1 MVLKNILQFF
11 QNLFTQ
17 RNTKSRSRRN
27 SEDID
32 TSNMPAQKFAAL
44 AGIKVHIQTDSQ
56 EDLLNSTIISS
67 SSGLTTSSYTFSPI
81 GSFPKLDMS
90 IFTPPTLVDC
100 ATSRP
105 SDSAELRFR
114 RMSESTIVVPV
125 PLNVQSPNSAD
136 VIIKKGRFTMTSEK
150 NFHFQRSPKIKVSRF
165 TYVDDGSKPMRNRF
179 HSFDSGVDF

>member
-32 TSNMPAQKFAAL
+32 TSNMSAQKFAAL
-44 AGIKVHIQTDSQ
+44 AGIKVQIQTDSQ

-67 SSGLTTSSYTFSPI
+67 SSGLTTSSYTFSPR

-90 IFTPPTLVDC
+90 IFTPPTQVDC
-100 ATSRP
+100 GTSRP

-114 RMSESTIVVPV
+114 RMSESTISV
-125 PLNVQSPNSAD
+125 PLHLNIQSPNSAD
-136 VIIKKGRFTMTSEK
+136 VIKKGRFTMTTEK

-165 TYVDDGSKPMRNRF
+165 TYVDDGSKQMRGRI